1 MRFRACIALL
11 LYVSAC
17 ATSAPSPRESAAR
30 DPRLANLQ
38 RAATLPWTDGGRCA
52 VQEASEPWPVLAERC
67 YQALDHDRIGFHD
80 VTGRCAVAST
90 GAAAMGLGVCVLA
103 APEIIVGAVV
113 VVGVVVVG
121 FAIKE
126 ALDTYAEKK
135 GRPQVRPVPETRPA
149 PEVKPVP
156 EASPVP
162 ETKPAPQKP
171 SPKKRPTP
179 EPRGPDFPPLEP
191 PEVTERGRPRCEPIP
206 EPHAGKDD
214 AHNKCADQFPPNRY
228 PGMDVLVGGV
238 SFDALQ
244 VGVRVLW
251 EIKTHRF
258 DSYPDFVQDKEVM
271 KEMIQIEKQRKAA
284 TVCGYGYA
292 VGVSTQAHKDALLE
306 EIPTLDVVVTGCT
319 R

>member
-11 LYVSAC
+11 FYVSAC
-17 ATSAPSPRESAAR
+17 ATSAPGPRESAAR

-38 RAATLPWTDGGRCA
+38 RAATLPRADGGQCA
-52 VQEASEPWPVLAERC
+52 VREASEPWPVLAERC
-67 YQALDHDRIGFHD
+67 FHALDHDRIEFHD
-80 VTGRCAVAST
+80 ITGRCAVASA
-90 GAAAMGLGVCVLA
+90 GAAAMGLGVGVCVLA
-103 APEIIVGAVV
+103 APELIVGAVIV
-113 VVGVVVVG
+113 AGVVVVG

-135 GRPQVRPVPETRPA
+135 GRPQVRPVPE
-149 PEVKPVP
+149 V
-156 EASPVP
+156 
-162 ETKPAPQKP
+162 KPAPQKP
-171 SPKKRPTP
+171 SPKKRPKP
-179 EPRGPDFPPLEP
+179 EPKGPDFPPLEP
-191 PEVTERGRPRCEPIP
+191 PEVTERDRYRCEPIP

-251 EIKTHRF
+251 ELKTHPF
-258 DSYPDFVQDKEVM
+258 DTYPDFIQD
-271 KEMIQIEKQRKAA
+271 
-284 TVCGYGYA
+284 
-292 VGVSTQAHKDALLE
+292 GVSTQAHKDALLRE
-306 EIPTLDVVVTGCT
+306 DRRLNVVVTGCK